1 MRRSAVIGL
10 LLLPFA
16 GAILGRLAGP
26 FLARAD
32 HTVQVAARIWQE
44 DSQNLK
50 ERTLQSEAFRD
61 TGQPVKELFA
71 EAREIIDTFCV
82 GTAWCGA
89 WCGLV
94 IALKLFGLMRAP
106 RREIYEVDQAQCV
119 SCGRCYT
126 YCPVERQRLETE
138 SL

>member
-1 MRRSAVIGL
+1 MQSDPL
-10 LLLPFA
+10 
-16 GAILGRLAGP
+16 LGRLAGP